1 MPAEP
6 VRLPRR
12 FVASILALCLVPVLL
27 NGVGVTF
34 ELHRPTEAEF
44 LDLPPQE
51 QADLR
56 AYFDSTFFQLR
67 GAFVHSLLE
76 WTSFC
81 LAIVTAVCAFSHY
94 TIKRDVATPIIGTA
108 LLFSGL
114 LDAFHV
120 LAADKLILYVTDN
133 EHFIP
138 FTWAM
143 SRIFHACILT
153 AGTGM
158 FVWRN
163 QYVGLPKPRGVRFI
177 VLVSIFY
184 GLLAYLLIQICAV
197 APSLPRT
204 IFPGALIPRPYDA
217 VALIIY
223 LFGGG
228 IIFTR
233 FYRLHPSLFSHGLLV
248 SLIPYLMSQAYAAF
262 ASDSEYDNALNISQY
277 LKILAHM
284 VPLAGLIFDFSIAF
298 QAEAVLRSTEE
309 KLQIAREIQ
318 RGLLPHCA
326 PQIPGYDIAGFSSS
340 AGAVGGDYYD
350 FIEMDRGCWGFVIS
364 DVSGHDL
371 GASILMS
378 QTRAYLRAE
387 ASSLNDVSEIATR
400 LDHFLSHDVRDRRF
414 VSLFFARLDPARH
427 AIVYAAAGQ
436 NGHLFH
442 VDGTVHSLEVTGP
455 LLGVIDERQP
465 ASPEVILK
473 PGEVLLLFTDGI
485 AEATSP
491 GGEQFGNRR
500 IFDTVHAH
508 ASQPAERIIA
518 EIETAALAHRRQV
531 PIEDDVTMLM
541 IKRV

>member
-1 MPAEP
+1 MPADP

-12 FVASILALCLVPVLL
+12 FVATILALCWVPVLM
-27 NGVGVTF
+27 NGLGIEF
-34 ELHRPTEAEF
+34 ELHRPV
-44 LDLPPQE
+44 DLESLPKNE
-51 QADLR
+51 QA
-56 AYFDSTFFQLR
+56 YFHSAHFELR
-67 GAFVHSLLE
+67 GTFVHTLLE

-120 LAADKLILYVTDN
+120 LVADKLILYDTDN
-133 EHFIP
+133 QHFVP

-143 SRIFHACILT
+143 SRIFHAFILT
-153 AGTGM
+153 VGTGM

-163 QYVGLPKPRGVRFI
+163 QAAGLPKPRGVRFI

-197 APSLPRT
+197 APALPQT
-204 IFPGALIPRPYDA
+204 IFPGQLIPRPYDA
-217 VALIIY
+217 IALVIY

-228 IIFTR
+228 ILFPR
-233 FYRLHPSLFSHGLLV
+233 FHRRHPSLFSHGLLV

-277 LKILAHM
+277 LKILAHI

-298 QAEAVLRSTEE
+298 QAEAVLQATEE
-309 KLQIAREIQ
+309 KLRIAREIQ
-318 RGLLPHCA
+318 RGLLPQGP

-350 FIEMDRGCWGFVIS
+350 FISMADGCWGFVIA

-387 ASSLNDVSEIATR
+387 ASSRNDVSEIATR

-414 VSLFFARLDPARH
+414 VSLFFTRLDPARH
-427 AIVYAAAGQ
+427 QFVYAAAGQ
-436 NGHLFH
+436 NGHLFQS
-442 VDGTVHSLEVTGP
+442 DGTVRSLDVTGP

-465 ASPEVILK
+465 ASAEHILK

-485 AEATSP
+485 AEATSSH
-491 GGEQFGNRR
+491 GEQFGNRR
-500 IFDTVHAH
+500 IFETVRAH
-508 ASQPAERIIA
+508 AGKPAAEIIA
-518 EIETAALAHRRQV
+518 AIESSVLAFRGQL

-541 IKRV
+541 IQRLKGEG